1 MCRKDDKEETEPQK
15 VAEALAPE
23 LFMLALSEAHVHM
36 ERTPVRRRNG
46 AILRCHAKDPNGNG
60 HQCLQQRLIL
70 RVRCR
75 RSARGYPRLP
85 GAGGYFDPPV

>member
-1 MCRKDDKEETEPQK
+1 MPANLPVFDALRNEDLNQLDLKEYMCRKDDKEETEPQK

-46 AILRCHAKDPNGNG
+46 AILRCHARTRTETAINACSNG
-60 HQCLQQRLIL
+60 
-70 RVRCR
+70 
-75 RSARGYPRLP
+75 
-85 GAGGYFDPPV
+85 